1 MMSFITC
8 EPTSSVPTQPKSTQA
23 HGFTSRRN
31 RKSETSCQLPGGR
44 IVESRTASSAPL
56 LPLREL
62 LIRPS
67 TTSKLEKKARNIL
80 KATACDTMPHCGMT
94 LASVRN
100 SFFARE
106 LSAIARNYIEF
117 GAQPRCLLFA
127 HVSDSLIFIAKRP
140 GMFPVFRGTP

>member
-23 HGFTSRRN
+23 QGFTSRRN

-44 IVESRTASSAPL
+44 IAESRTASSRPL

-67 TTSKLEKKARNIL
+67 ATSRLGKNARNIL
-80 KATACDTMPHCGMT
+80 KATACETMPHCGMT
-94 LASVRN
+94 LARVRN
-100 SFFARE
+100 SFFAIER
-106 LSAIARNYIEF
+106 SAIARNYTVHDLFCRSRFERIAAWQGRLV
-117 GAQPRCLLFA
+117 GAHGLL
-127 HVSDSLIFIAKRP
+127 I
-140 GMFPVFRGTP
+140 